1 MRKQL
6 LARDETLVLYVP
18 KKNQTT
24 LLDPQRESMF
34 QGDLLDLGRILRGM
48 IGCEIVCLCEMPEP
62 QVTWRIIEAMKL
74 LDLTRIVCLVKP
86 EESFLSDQIP
96 ETKTTHK
103 KARSSQMTLSIR
115 MIEEAMCDYT
125 ILHLPAFLH
134 ECSPE
139 SDLETSKDN
148 QLREVELQVADLL
161 AQISEQPTFLA
172 KRTLSI
178 SNHLL

>member
-1 MRKQL
+1 M
-6 LARDETLVLYVP
+6 P

-48 IGCEIVCLCEMPEP
+48 IGCEIF
-62 QVTWRIIEAMKL
+62 
-74 LDLTRIVCLVKP
+74 CLVKP
-86 EESFLSDQIP
+86 EESLLSDQIP

-125 ILHLPAFLH
+125 ILHLPAFF
-134 ECSPE
+134 
-139 SDLETSKDN
+139 
-148 QLREVELQVADLL
+148 A
-161 AQISEQPTFLA
+161 
-172 KRTLSI
+172 
-178 SNHLL
+178 

>member
-1 MRKQL
+1 M
-6 LARDETLVLYVP
+6 YVP

-48 IGCEIVCLCEMPEP
+48 VGCE
-62 QVTWRIIEAMKL
+62 
-74 LDLTRIVCLVKP
+74 IVCLVKP

-96 ETKTTHK
+96 ETKTTRK

-125 ILHLPAFLH
+125 ILHLPDFFA
-134 ECSPE
+134 
-139 SDLETSKDN
+139 
-148 QLREVELQVADLL
+148 
-161 AQISEQPTFLA
+161 
-172 KRTLSI
+172 
-178 SNHLL
+178 